1 MLMRPFEARISN
13 SLRRTKG
20 VALHK
25 KKACRGCIRFSPQLP
40 EKMNLDERLI
50 PFLHRVTGHSAK
62 AACSVTTACLVLS
75 LGTMFL
81 AAMPPSCPLSAGS
94 ENFCVRI
101 SVVGNKAAAEDA
113 VRISFC
119 RAIGVRVSLSQ
130 FCQYLHRSKKKHR
143 SANEG
148 GNNDDGREAQTDEAT
163 TPSM

>member
-50 PFLHRVTGHSAK
+50 PFLHRVTGHSAT

-75 LGTMFL
+75 RYNVLSCDATFL
-81 AAMPPSCPLSAGS
+81 PAVSRIRKLLRSHFCCWQQSSSRGCGENLILQSDRCTRFALTVLS
-94 ENFCVRI
+94 I
-101 SVVGNKAAAEDA
+101 SS
-113 VRISFC
+113 SFE
-119 RAIGVRVSLSQ
+119 
-130 FCQYLHRSKKKHR
+130 K
-143 SANEG
+143 
-148 GNNDDGREAQTDEAT
+148 EA
-163 TPSM
+163 